1 MYVCSVCLKEGACMC
16 VCVCMEGLRVKEGVC
31 VYACS
36 VCLKEGVCV
45 CVWKGCV
52 SKKVCVCTY
61 ECVSQGRCMC
71 VCVWKYVCVHRCVC
85 VHLFVDGFRQSIMAN
100 LPKHIY
106 MLRPERYLTPRACFS
121 HRPPRLLPLSLGLQP
136 SQETQTVASITY
148 QSFFRLYKTLSGMS
162 GTANTEA
169 KEFADIYGLPVTCIP
184 TALPVARRDNPD
196 AVFRTQNGK
205 WKAVMGDI
213 ARRHT
218 KGLRLFVIYLSM
230 YVCDIC
236 TQTYTHTRTHTHTH
250 THTHIIIYRSAHPH
264 RYHIHPSVAGA
275 LETADRYKW

>member
-1 MYVCSVCLKEGACMC
+1 MFVRKLC
-16 VCVCMEGLRVKEGVC
+16 VCQSMHRRCAGTSVC
-31 VYACS
+31 VYICA
-36 VCLKEGVCV
+36 
-45 CVWKGCV
+45 
-52 SKKVCVCTY
+52 
-61 ECVSQGRCMC
+61 
-71 VCVWKYVCVHRCVC
+71 CVC
-85 VHLFVDGFRQSIMAN
+85 VHLFVGGLRQSVMAN
-100 LPKHIY
+100 LPMHIH
-106 MLRPERYLTPRACFS
+106 MLRPERYLTLRAFFS
-121 HRPPRLLPLSLGLQP
+121 HRPPRLLPLSPGLQP

-218 KGLRLFVIYLSM
+218 KGLRLYIICIY
-230 YVCDIC
+230 
-236 TQTYTHTRTHTHTH
+236 
-250 THTHIIIYRSAHPH
+250 IY
-264 RYHIHPSVAGA
+264 I
-275 LETADRYKW
+275 